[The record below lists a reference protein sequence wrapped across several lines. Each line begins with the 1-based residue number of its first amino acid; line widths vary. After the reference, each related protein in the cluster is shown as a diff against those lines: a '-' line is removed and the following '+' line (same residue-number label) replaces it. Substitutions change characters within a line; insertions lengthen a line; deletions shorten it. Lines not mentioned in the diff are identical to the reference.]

1 MKLADLKQLI
11 CKRLPENVSGSLLL
25 GMEKGSGFDLNQCGV
40 CCMPHAFFGSLLG
53 SDLSLIY

>member
-1 MKLADLKQLI
+1 MKQLI